1 MFAAFKAL
9 AIIALAVAAGSVLY
23 AAAIMVRYWPGIG
36 V

>member
-9 AIIALAVAAGSVLY
+9 AFVALAAIAGSVVY
-23 AAAIMVRYWPGIG
+23 AAVLAVRYWPGIG